1 VDEDPAVRERFSAEL
16 AKRGMQSE
24 IAEAAYTQRDYEWTP
39 VAV

>member
-1 VDEDPAVRERFSAEL
+1 MRERFEAEL

-24 IAEAAYTQRDYEWTP
+24 IPDVAYKQRDYEWKP